1 MKNLSIREFAFF
13 SAVAT
18 FHEFFFWLTKKGWQ
32 KTYICQLKKIITLVY
47 NINYY
52 LIVLID
58 RVPQCLYLQCCSY
71 KQPNNSLSICSLKKK
86 ISYGIKSIILNY
98 MPGAKMQKCTT
109 PKKTP
114 DLVLI
119 NSVLWDYLFYYLSL
133 VSQHTFK

>member
-86 ISYGIKSIILNY
+86 NFSWHKIDNFELYAWCKD
-98 MPGAKMQKCTT
+98 AKMYNT
-109 PKKTP
+109 KKTP